1 MARNAGTGPEERG
14 RDRLK
19 RLDGAGAVTTR
30 QGVMPTGRRDA
41 VARPLRA
48 SLAGVV
54 MLALGGCTL
63 TPLGGSLVGADLVT
77 LNATKKTIGD
87 HVVSAAT
94 GRDCSVISFEK
105 TGDYCPDKVV
115 VDRSRVYCYR
125 TLADVECHHIPDPY
139 RNGNTAL
146 ASPPPDI
153 RPVPRAKGWFD
164 E

>member
-1 MARNAGTGPEERG
+1 MARNAGTGG
-14 RDRLK
+14 RNRN
-19 RLDGAGAVTTR
+19 RWVAATMAAGAMAVIC
-30 QGVMPTGRRDA
+30 RRLIRLA
-41 VARPLRA
+41 ACAALIAAP
-48 SLAGVV
+48 LAG
-54 MLALGGCTL
+54 CTP
-63 TPLGGSLVGADLVT
+63 TPLGGALVGADIVT
-77 LNATKKTIGD
+77 LNATKKTVGD
-87 HVVSAAT
+87 HLVSAAT

-153 RPVPRAKGWFD
+153 KPITRAKGWFD
-164 E
+164 D